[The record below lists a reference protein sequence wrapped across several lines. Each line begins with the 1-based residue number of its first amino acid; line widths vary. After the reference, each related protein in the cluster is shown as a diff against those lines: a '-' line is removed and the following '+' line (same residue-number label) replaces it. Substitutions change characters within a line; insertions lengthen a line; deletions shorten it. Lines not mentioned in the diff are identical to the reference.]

1 MPRGPRA
8 AQRFVRLPSAET
20 QPETEPLIGTWSQL
34 DQLGLSVP
42 QPVTTIHTSRAE
54 TTFPFVSAHRYTT
67 NKELALGGMASVEP
81 SNRADLPLAQWAP
94 ISNEC
99 VNTVVSLIANQQKN
113 HSQENL
119 LGPNQ
124 QALVIKA
131 RATRRD
137 QLLDWSGLNVCDYD
151 DVAEPCVCTSRL
163 GSRGDECA

>member
-1 MPRGPRA
+1 M
-8 AQRFVRLPSAET
+8 
-20 QPETEPLIGTWSQL
+20 
-34 DQLGLSVP
+34 SVP
-42 QPVTTIHTSRAE
+42 QPVKTIHTSRAE

-81 SNRADLPLAQWAP
+81 SNRADSPPALCAP
-94 ISNEC
+94 ISNGC
-99 VNTVVSLIANQQKN
+99 VNAVASLMANQQKN

-119 LGPNQ
+119 LGANQ
-124 QALVIKA
+124 QTLVIKA

-151 DVAEPCVCTSRL
+151 DVVEPCVCTFRL